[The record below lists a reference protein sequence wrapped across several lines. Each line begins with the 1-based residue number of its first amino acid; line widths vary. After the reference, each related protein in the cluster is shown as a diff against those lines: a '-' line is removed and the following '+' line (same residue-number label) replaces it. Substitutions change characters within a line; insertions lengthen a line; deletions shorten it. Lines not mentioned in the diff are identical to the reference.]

1 MKHVLI
7 IAYNRIDYLNRLI
20 RSLRNQKS
28 YTSDY
33 KLWFVI
39 DYSEIQSEIIECI
52 TNSNLEFEFEIIAR
66 DVNYGLKKNVIESVT
81 EIFEKIDSQ
90 QLIYLEDDLVL
101 SPYTFNYIEAVHRA
115 KLDLDRLFGISL
127 YAQTKNEWNG
137 FYLNFTN
144 YNSFFA
150 AILPASLGSIFFKNK
165 WSLFRNALDATYG
178 YALPEDSNHELPL
191 LSWSNTNSWK
201 KELLKF
207 CVVQDLFT
215 LYPKVSCVAHMGN
228 AGTNVNI
235 SSNAFFNSTMLYTPC
250 DFEDIDMEKIDFLD
264 IFFEYNPIF
273 FKDVIDSA
281 DIKNVVVDL
290 YGLKKIKNLDSYYLT
305 SKKCKNSKMSFGF
318 EYGFLPSNILEKLD
332 GNYFSLARGR
342 DIVNKQAPFTEFFE
356 ANFSPNFKRN
366 ITAYILLTLFKKA
379 RKVLE
384 IWFCKP
390 NDGVN

>member
-144 YNSFFA
+144 YISFFA
-150 AILPASLGSIFFKNK
+150 AILPLV
-165 WSLFRNALDATYG
+165 SLFIFYFNFMYPMT
-178 YALPEDSNHELPL
+178 SV
-191 LSWSNTNSWK
+191 NS
-201 KELLKF
+201 
-207 CVVQDLFT
+207 
-215 LYPKVSCVAHMGN
+215 
-228 AGTNVNI
+228 
-235 SSNAFFNSTMLYTPC
+235 
-250 DFEDIDMEKIDFLD
+250 
-264 IFFEYNPIF
+264 
-273 FKDVIDSA
+273 
-281 DIKNVVVDL
+281 
-290 YGLKKIKNLDSYYLT
+290 
-305 SKKCKNSKMSFGF
+305 
-318 EYGFLPSNILEKLD
+318 
-332 GNYFSLARGR
+332 
-342 DIVNKQAPFTEFFE
+342 
-356 ANFSPNFKRN
+356 
-366 ITAYILLTLFKKA
+366 
-379 RKVLE
+379 
-384 IWFCKP
+384 
-390 NDGVN
+390 